1 MTGTVNRLSGPAAV
15 AAAAA
20 LLLTAG
26 GAGTAA
32 ASPAT
37 PARPADPAGTCHVET
52 LSTPSGPVAQGTAIP
67 VTWTLVAGSVAPC
80 ANLGVLTAQDMTTKN
95 TTIIDAHVDL
105 ATRSYNWTVAV
116 PPGTY
121 TLGLNDGGG
130 AKQSGPVTIT
140 CPAPGGVTNALNGP
154 ARPPR

>member
-1 MTGTVNRLSGPAAV
+1 MTETVSRLSGPAAI

-26 GAGTAA
+26 GAGTAV

-37 PARPADPAGTCHVET
+37 PAHPAGTCHIDT
-52 LSTPSGPVAQGTAIP
+52 LNTPSGPVAQGATIA
-67 VTWTLVAGSVAPC
+67 VTWTLLASSVASC

-95 TTIIDAHVDL
+95 TIIIDAHVDL
-105 ATRSYNWTVAV
+105 AARSYDWTVAV

-121 TLGLNDGGG
+121 SLGLNDGGG
-130 AKQSGPVTIT
+130 VRESGSVTIT
-140 CPAPGGVTNALNGP
+140 ATQVTDPWQVIRNLGLELP
-154 ARPPR
+154 

>member
-1 MTGTVNRLSGPAAV
+1 MNRLSGPAAI

-26 GAGTAA
+26 GAGTAV

-37 PARPADPAGTCHVET
+37 PARPADPAGTCHVDA
-52 LSTPSGPVAQGTAIP
+52 LNTPSGPVAQGATIA
-67 VTWTLVAGSVAPC
+67 VTWTLLESSVASC

-95 TTIIDAHVDL
+95 TIIIDAHVVL
-105 ATRSYNWTVAV
+105 APPSYDWTVAV

-121 TLGLNDGGG
+121 SLGLNDGGG
-130 AKQSGPVTIT
+130 VRQSGLVTIT
-140 CPAPGGVTNALNGP
+140 CPAPGGPPTTRPTSTGP
-154 ARPPR
+154 